1 LARHPRARTADEAAF
16 LALGPGAERWLVAA
30 AAAGTAR
37 IRRKMA
43 AAVSLA
49 GFHGAPAVDAALAT
63 AADLERF
70 GGDDLLA
77 LVRHQAGDPRTG
89 PGAVRRADE
98 QRSLQTGTGAWA
110 GFGLDQAGLG
120 GGR

>member
-1 LARHPRARTADEAAF
+1 MPRARTAAEAAF
-16 LALGPGAERWLVAA
+16 LALGPGAEQWLVAA

-37 IRRKMA
+37 MRRKMA

-63 AADLERF
+63 AAELERF
-70 GGDDLLA
+70 AADDLLT
-77 LVRHQAGDPRTG
+77 LLRYQAGDPSAP

-98 QRSLQTGTGAWA
+98 QRSLQAGTGAWA
-110 GFGLDQAGLG
+110 GFGTGPTGQAGTG
-120 GGR
+120 GQR